1 VTSSAKKDL
10 TNTLLILLNP
20 SLPFPPSL
28 PPSLAHPRAPTLPSY
43 HLHPLQLE
51 DVLTCDKERMK
62 STRTGSVHQVLVGR
76 ASLTESSI
84 GYPQIRKEQVG
95 GREGGREGGEGG
107 REGGRA
113 GRADG
118 RH

>member
-1 VTSSAKKDL
+1 MDL
-10 TNTLLILLNP
+10 RHGPRALRRRAP
-20 SLPFPPSL
+20 GQPVASLPLSLSSSL

-95 GREGGREGGEGG
+95 GREGGREGG
-107 REGGRA
+107 RA